1 MAALLRAAAAL
12 LLVGHATA
20 FVAPSLSC
28 DDFGG
33 ARRVNQVRQG
43 HSAVLLRRANA
54 VERRNAHTVGQK
66 PHTRAAVAIRASAAA
81 TAPATTGASGAWGA
95 APESGTAAVYDRE
108 ALAARFA
115 ARPLEV
121 AARVAR
127 VMAAL
132 ARVKLAGD
140 SDGGQTLRNELAALG
155 PVFCK
160 VGQTLATRPDIIG
173 ADISRQLGQL
183 QDAMAPEPDAS
194 AAFDTLRASLRAC
207 GFAPATAGG
216 DVVDAV
222 FRTISKEPVAAASL
236 AEVYRATTHDGRAV
250 AVKIQ
255 RRCPGPCLLTRTHA
269 HTHTH
274 THARTHTSDYN
285 IHVDMQYRDRW
296 IDR

>member
-1 MAALLRAAAAL
+1 MGWLRATAL

-20 FVAPSLSC
+20 F
-28 DDFGG
+28 
-33 ARRVNQVRQG
+33 QVWQG
-43 HSAVLLRRANA
+43 HSAALLHRANA
-54 VERRNAHTVGQK
+54 VERRNAHTVGRK
-66 PHTRAAVAIRASAAA
+66 PHTRAAVATRAAAEAA
-81 TAPATTGASGAWGA
+81 TAPATPGATGAWGA

-207 GFAPATAGG
+207 GFAPAAAGG
-216 DVVDAV
+216 DVVEAA

-274 THARTHTSDYN
+274 THTHARTLLTTIY
-285 IHVDMQYRDRW
+285 M
-296 IDR
+296 